1 MTRLTLYQRLKP
13 EVKDALLSNM
23 VDYEGTITS
32 IIEKLSNETF
42 YSNLTI
48 SDISSLYTFSD
59 IELIKVSAWDF
70 KYGDNI
76 LISKDCLLYT
86 SPSPR
91 DRQKSRM
98 PSSA

>member
-32 IIEKLSNETF
+32 IIEKLSNETS

-76 LISKDCLLYT
+76 LISKDYE
-86 SPSPR
+86 
-91 DRQKSRM
+91 
-98 PSSA
+98 

>member
-1 MTRLTLYQRLKP
+1 MTRRTIQQRLKP
-13 EVKDALLSNM
+13 EVKGALLSNM
-23 VDYEGTITS
+23 AEYESTITS

-59 IELIKVSAWDF
+59 IELLRVTAWDF

-76 LISKDCLLYT
+76 LISKDYE
-86 SPSPR
+86 
-91 DRQKSRM
+91 
-98 PSSA
+98 